1 MSSEEER
8 ENSEQHPPQKLDLYV
23 IARIIIVLKEK
34 GSVNKTNLATFTGL
48 AYDKL
53 ARYIGWMNDKK
64 LIASRMD
71 GIVSLTEDGEKSYD
85 ELVDWIMRYV
95 GKVRFPKIS

>member
-1 MSSEEER
+1 MSSGEKQEK
-8 ENSEQHPPQKLDLYV
+8 SEPPQKLDLYV

-34 GSVNKTNLATFTGL
+34 GSINRTNLATSSGL

-53 ARYIGWMNDKK
+53 ARYLSWMSDKE
-64 LIASRMD
+64 LIS
-71 GIVSLTEDGEKSYD
+71 SDGEGNILLAEKGSQSYE

-95 GKVRFPKIS
+95 GTVRFPKI